1 MSGVFGLD
9 VCSVVFLFVVCY
21 CVIMILFNRK
31 YKQLQKDVEGLSSS
45 VHGVRDDLKV
55 LGSLVCSSGGWN
67 CFVGFVLSE
76 ARLSDRWDAFIIPT
90 GRVSLFNVLRDGVS
104 VGELKKLI
112 SDAGYDFSKLRLTKS
127 NDVVGVLRRISRG
140 DCLGVFVDED
150 VLKVEKVDG

>member
-1 MSGVFGLD
+1 MFLFDRKFKSLEEKVERLEGRLSGVNNDLRALEDAACF
-9 VCSVVFLFVVCY
+9 
-21 CVIMILFNRK
+21 K
-31 YKQLQKDVEGLSSS
+31 
-45 VHGVRDDLKV
+45 RD
-55 LGSLVCSSGGWN
+55 WN
-67 CFVGFVLSE
+67 YLIWFVLSE
-76 ARLSDRWDAFIIPT
+76 ARLSDSWDGFVIPIK
-90 GRVSLFNVLRDGVS
+90 RNVRIS